1 MSSQY
6 ANPTGQEMHDFL
18 SAVGLDRDDHLEFDD
33 KGYANMAKLTT
44 KERTYSRIVKS
55 NDYGD
60 DVYVVVYTTINKHTG
75 QTRRKGSD
83 AIRAILWSNEFGFVK
98 GTKRVNRTP
107 NWRLNL
113 LKRIET
119 LEDSL

>member
-18 SAVGLDRDDHLEFDD
+18 SAVGLDRDAPSTY
-33 KGYANMAKLTT
+33 GPT
-44 KERTYSRIVKS
+44 KERTYSRS
-55 NDYGD
+55 LNDD
-60 DVYVVVYTTINKHTG
+60 THVVVYTTIRHDG
-75 QTRRKGSD
+75 RTRRKGSD
-83 AIRAILWSNEFGFVK
+83 AIRAILWSAEFGFIK
-98 GTKRVNRTP
+98 GTKRVNRTR

-113 LKRIET
+113 LKRIEA